1 MAVKINQELA
11 PLRTELKNGDHVEI
25 ITAALSKPNAAWLN
39 YVKTGKARS
48 HIRHYLK
55 TMQSEESTHIGERM
69 LNQALRA
76 MHVEPSAVKEK
87 QWEKL
92 IRDYSVKNKQDILT
106 DIGLGKR
113 QSVMAVSYT
122 HLDVYKRQE
131 FNLIR

>member
-1 MAVKINQELA
+1 MVLQRWIFAYAVHTDVGNCCVAVKINQELA

-55 TMQSEESTHIGERM
+55 TVQSEEPAHIGERM

-76 MHVEPSAVKEK
+76 MHLEPSDVTEK
-87 QWEKL
+87 
-92 IRDYSVKNKQDILT
+92 T
-106 DIGLGKR
+106 MG
-113 QSVMAVSYT
+113 
-122 HLDVYKRQE
+122 
-131 FNLIR
+131 